1 MAMTLSEKIIAKA
14 CGRDTVTPGEI
25 VTCQVDLAMIH
36 DSSGPRRQAPR
47 LKELGR
53 NVWDPD
59 KVVCITDHY
68 VPAVDALSAEILKIT
83 RDWCAEQG
91 ITKFYDQQGICHIVL
106 PERGHLHPGL
116 FAVGGDSHS
125 PTGGAFGAFM
135 VGIGATDMTG
145 VLVTGEIWIQVPPTI
160 VVRWSGAL
168 APTVTAKDMMLAL
181 CARIGLNG
189 AGYKVVEFTGE
200 AVTALPMEER
210 MVLPNMTAEV
220 GAKTG
225 IIAPDQVT
233 LDYLAEAGAV
243 TDGALDWFSDAD
255 CAYEQ
260 VLDFDADALSPQ
272 VAAPHSPANS
282 KGVEAYD
289 GVRVDQAYI
298 GACTGAKLADL
309 HMAAEVV
316 RGKKVAKTTRFMVAP
331 ASTRITQAAAKDGTL
346 EILTEAGAILLPS
359 GCGACAGLGAGVLA
373 EDEVCISSTNRNFQG
388 RMGASSADVY
398 LASPY
403 TVAAAAIAGRIADPR
418 EIVSGGGAAREGS
431 A

>member
-1 MAMTLSEKIIAKA
+1 MGMTLSEKIIAKA
-14 CGRDTVTPGEI
+14 CGRDSVTPGEI

-59 KVVCITDHY
+59 KIVCITDHY

-91 ITKFYDQQGICHIVL
+91 ITNFYDQQGICHIVL

-116 FAVGGDSHS
+116 FVVGGDSHS

-135 VGIGATDMTG
+135 IGVGATDMTG
-145 VLVTGEIWIQVPPTI
+145 VLATGEIWVQVPPTI

-189 AGYKVVEFTGE
+189 AGYKVVEFMGE
-200 AVTALPMEER
+200 AVTALPMDER

-243 TDGALDWFSDAD
+243 TDGALDWFSDDD
-255 CAYEQ
+255 CVYEQ
-260 VLDFDADALSPQ
+260 VLDFDANELSPQ

-282 KGVEAYD
+282 KGVETYD

-316 RGKKVAKTTRFMVAP
+316 RGRKVAKTTRFMVAP
-331 ASTRITQAAAKDGTL
+331 SSTRITQAAAKDGTL
-346 EILTEAGAILLPS
+346 ETLTEAGAILLPS

-388 RMGASSADVY
+388 RMGASSAEVY

-403 TVAAAAIAGRIADPR
+403 TVAAAAVAGRIADPR
-418 EIVSGGGAAREGS
+418 EFVSARGQP